1 MRKNILQFIK
11 YALLLS
17 LVAYML
23 AVFIPGS
30 YEVPQMHKREG
41 SQYWDLQTGSKIAYT
56 LVSAKGQ
63 KKPFPIIYLHGG
75 AQRWWDMNLQEQ
87 LAVLRSPKRK
97 MLRGFD
103 FAELAEKKVKSS
115 RKPDNLRV
123 SSD

>member
-1 MRKNILQFIK
+1 MRRWRGLMQGGTGQRFKNIELE
-11 YALLLS
+11 LLEWPSELHEK
-17 LVAYML
+17 LGEMKKVAFVARPVEKVAGKL
-23 AVFIPGS
+23 PV
-30 YEVPQMHKREG
+30 
-41 SQYWDLQTGSKIAYT
+41 
-56 LVSAKGQ
+56 
-63 KKPFPIIYLHGG
+63 IIYLHGG